1 MTRSLLTLLFILFL
15 QTGFS
20 QQITGTISD
29 TEGKAI
35 PFANIYI
42 KELATGTTSNIDGQ
56 YQLVLPKGEWELE
69 YRYLGFKTK
78 EVKVSMLD
86 KDLEMNVALA
96 PQTYQLKEVKVLAS
110 GEDPA
115 YYVMRKAIAMGDY
128 YTKQVSEYDNTVY
141 LKGSG
146 KITSVPRLFKKKLA
160 EDGITKNKTFVTEN
174 ISKIHF
180 ELPNKIEEEVISVRS
195 SQEGK
200 DTNPMQFITANLYD
214 TKDQGLI
221 SPLDKNALSVYKY
234 ELESIF
240 EDQGRMINRIKVIP
254 RRKGKDLFRGYLNV
268 AENYWNIHSADL
280 QLSLPMTEISM
291 HQLFAPVAENV
302 WMPVSF
308 DFDVNFKGM
317 GFGMK
322 MLYVAS
328 IKDYKIVLNPDLNHD
343 FLTQQ
348 ALADKRENESILE
361 LSNQDESKVISTK
374 VLKRKE
380 DIQKLL
386 EKDDMNN
393 ADMRKLQRLMAKE
406 TQEIKKEKV
415 LEPLE
420 IDIDPI
426 KLAKGAKDKD
436 SLYWEE
442 MRPIPL
448 SAEEQISFTKKDSI
462 DLVHSTPEYK
472 DSVRNANQKFKF
484 KHLLFG
490 KTYKYKDKNS
500 SFSTPG
506 LLNLDKITFN
516 TVQGFTYK
524 APFEFQKWDTI
535 GHHFSLSPSISYA
548 FSRKHVDFS
557 VESKYRYNGFKRAWI
572 GIKAGSE
579 AVDFNQKSGINPM
592 LNDISSLYFRDN
604 YVKVFDKNHLNI
616 WHEFDIANGLHLSTE
631 LEYEQRKQLRNNSSF
646 YFSDPDDEAY
656 TPNIPEGI
664 SPELVQNN
672 KAFTILANLE
682 YTPRHRYYIKE
693 GVKHMSYAN
702 SNPTFGLSYR
712 QGIKNMLDSGTDF
725 SLLEASVKQNLSI
738 GFNDNLSYKIKAGRY
753 LSNNQMHFTDYT
765 HFNTSKPLVMLGGD
779 LNTFRL
785 LDYYQFSTNNDYAEA
800 HLEFTS
806 DRFLLKRLPILN
818 NSLAIQERLFANY
831 LTHADKKN
839 YWEVGYGLSQIF
851 LLLDVEVVWSFDGK
865 NHRDTGIKLKFN
877 L

>member
-1 MTRSLLTLLFILFL
+1 MTKHLLLFLFCL
-15 QTGFS
+15 LSFSGYS

-29 TEGKAI
+29 TDGNAI
-35 PFANIYI
+35 PFANIYS
-42 KELATGTTSNIDGQ
+42 KTLATGTTSNIDGQ
-56 YQLVLPKGEWELE
+56 YQLVLPKGEWDLE
-69 YRYLGFKTK
+69 FRYLGFKTK
-78 EVKVSMLD
+78 EVKVSIND
-86 KDLEMNVALA
+86 KDVEMNVALA

-146 KITSVPRLFKKKLA
+146 KITSVPWLFKKKLA
-160 EDGITKNKTFVTEN
+160 EDDITENKTFVTEN

-180 ELPNKIEEEVISVRS
+180 ELPDKIEEEVVSFRS
-195 SQEGK
+195 SGLDDQA
-200 DTNPMQFITANLYD
+200 NPMPFITSNLYD

-221 SPLDKNALSVYKY
+221 SPLDKNALSVYRY
-234 ELESIF
+234 ELVSVF

-254 RRKGKDLFRGYLNV
+254 RRKGKDLFRGYLNI

-280 QLSLPMTEISM
+280 QVSLPMTEISM
-291 HQLFAPVAENV
+291 HQLYAPVSEGV

-308 DFDVNFKGM
+308 DFDIQFKAL
-317 GFGMK
+317 GFG
-322 MLYVAS
+322 LNGIYVAS
-328 IKDYKIVLNPDLNHD
+328 IKDYKIKLNPNIDHD
-343 FLTQQ
+343 YLKQQELALKQEAENINELTNQQ
-348 ALADKRENESILE
+348 DSEV
-361 LSNQDESKVISTK
+361 LSVKEK
-374 VLKRKE
+374 KRKDE
-380 DIQKLL
+380 IQNLL

-393 ADMRKLQRLMAKE
+393 SDMRKLYRLMEKE
-406 TQEIKKEKV
+406 NQQKREEKV
-415 LEPLE
+415 KEPLE
-420 IDIDPI
+420 IKIE
-426 KLAKGAKDKD
+426 KVKMAKDAKDKD
-436 SLYWEE
+436 SLYWTQ

-448 SAEEQISFTKKDSI
+448 SDDEKISFTKKDSLQI
-462 DLVHSTPEYK
+462 VRNSPEYK
-472 DSVRNANQKFKF
+472 DSVRTANRKFKF
-484 KHLLFG
+484 KNLLFG
-490 KTYKYKDKNS
+490 KTYKYEDENS

-506 LLNLDKITFN
+506 LLNIDKISFN

-535 GHHFSLSPSISYA
+535 GHHFSLIPSVSYA

-579 AVDFNQKSGINPM
+579 AVDFNQESGINPM

-604 YVKVFDKNHLNI
+604 YLKVFDKNYLNI
-616 WHEFDIANGLHLSTE
+616 WHEFDIENGLHFSTE
-631 LEYEQRKQLRNNSSF
+631 LEYEHRKQLRNNCSF
-646 YFSDPDDEAY
+646 YFYDADDEAY
-656 TPNIPEGI
+656 TSNIPEGI
-664 SPELVQNN
+664 APELVKNN

-682 YTPRHRYYIKE
+682 YTPRHRYYVKK

-712 QGIKNMLDSGTDF
+712 QGIKNVFDSETDF
-725 SLLEASVKQNLSI
+725 SLLEASVKQNFSI
-738 GFNDNLSYKIKAGRY
+738 GFNDNISYKIKAGRY

-806 DRFLLKRLPILN
+806 DRFLLKRLPVLN
-818 NSLAIQERLFANY
+818 NAIVIQERLFANY

-851 LLLDVEVVWSFDGK
+851 LVLDVEVVWSFDGK
-865 NHRDTGIKLKFN
+865 HHRDTGIKLKFN